1 MKNRKP
7 RSNVT
12 NLTDIISKFTFTL
25 FHKLMLFFFQIFQRI
40 TERHMAINNLIVSSL
55 ITFYDSQ
62 DNDGEVKDLDK
73 NTYKILVE
81 LAEDFSSV
89 ISMTVKFMSDKISEA
104 LNLKKIDYLSV
115 TQFRQFIH
123 IFDLIKSWVNNDITK
138 ILTLKLEPK
147 KPALQT
153 LVQKYNGF
161 SQKISILSLNNL
173 RIEREK
179 TFISIYSKDK
189 SNNLRISLEDEIWAP
204 MDIPYQYINIISYIA
219 NEKELY
225 KEYDN
230 VENTEDILQTNKSIF
245 LTPHKTT
252 EEEKNINNEEVKNM
266 DEVNESK
273 KKEGVLLDDELDS
286 PLVKAHLTPLQEYKE
301 VKVRIGETMVKIMKN
316 ELYVDKKK
324 FFLTNSSLL
333 FLKMIYDYLH
343 LVEYFPT
350 NAYEAASKL
359 FDAIKVNIQFILY
372 F

>member
-1 MKNRKP
+1 
-7 RSNVT
+7 
-12 NLTDIISKFTFTL
+12 
-25 FHKLMLFFFQIFQRI
+25 
-40 TERHMAINNLIVSSL
+40 MAINNLIVSAL
-55 ITFYDSQ
+55 ITYYDSQ

-104 LNLKKIDYLSV
+104 LNLKKIDDLSV

-138 ILTLKLEPK
+138 TLTLKLEPK

-252 EEEKNINNEEVKNM
+252 EEEKNNNNEEEVKKM

-273 KKEGVLLDDELDS
+273 KKDGVLLDDELDS
-286 PLVKAHLTPLQEYKE
+286 PLVQAHLTP
-301 VKVRIGETMVKIMKN
+301 VHIFRRMRMKLHPN
-316 ELYVDKKK
+316 
-324 FFLTNSSLL
+324 
-333 FLKMIYDYLH
+333 YLMR
-343 LVEYFPT
+343 
-350 NAYEAASKL
+350 SR
-359 FDAIKVNIQFILY
+359 
-372 F
+372 